1 MALTQQPFDKE
12 SWSPGQVA
20 DELEEPDESGL
31 SAGAQKIVAANRQA
45 RLRKEKN
52 AADSSASGR
61 GKLGGLVHAWC
72 DRVGQEGML
81 NDKSAELS
89 ASTCT
94 QSGLYTASLSLCHS
108 VSVSVLSLCLC
119 VTPMSTEPG
128 SERTLDVLRLLDH
141 GQTPSNLQL
150 LLQLVRYLASQP
162 QRDTGTQG
170 HRDTGA
176 SRGSGAILVFLPG
189 TDSTE

>member
-1 MALTQQPFDKE
+1 
-12 SWSPGQVA
+12 
-20 DELEEPDESGL
+20 
-31 SAGAQKIVAANRQA
+31 
-45 RLRKEKN
+45 
-52 AADSSASGR
+52 
-61 GKLGGLVHAWC
+61 
-72 DRVGQEGML
+72 
-81 NDKSAELS
+81 
-89 ASTCT
+89 
-94 QSGLYTASLSLCHS
+94 
-108 VSVSVLSLCLC
+108 
-119 VTPMSTEPG
+119 MSTETG

-176 SRGSGAILVFLPG
+176 QGHRESQREGERTVRPAESRGSGAILVFLPG